1 MKERRMMRV
10 TKKTRRRISH
20 AVDSSVFVGTSVG
33 YPCFNVMGILKERKS
48 L

>member
-10 TKKTRRRISH
+10 TKKTRRISH